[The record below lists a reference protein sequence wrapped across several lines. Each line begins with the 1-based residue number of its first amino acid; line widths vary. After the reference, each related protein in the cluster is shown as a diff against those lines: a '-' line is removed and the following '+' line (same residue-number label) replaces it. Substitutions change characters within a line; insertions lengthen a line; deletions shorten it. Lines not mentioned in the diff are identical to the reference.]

1 MSKKLILCLAFFAG
15 CLSYAAA
22 QAELHFEKTTFDFG
36 EFMEKD
42 IQTAVFTFTN
52 TGNEPLIIHQ
62 AMTTCGCTV
71 ADYTK
76 SKIMPGK
83 TGEVRITYN
92 GKNKPRGHFKKVVT
106 IRSNAATPMTRIYV
120 TGTMKAK

>member
-42 IQTAVFTFTN
+42 VQTAVFTFTN
-52 TGNEPLIIHQ
+52 TGNEPLVYVCIQ
-62 AMTTCGCTV
+62 AKEGSLEQYTMTDG
-71 ADYTK
+71 
-76 SKIMPGK
+76 
-83 TGEVRITYN
+83 
-92 GKNKPRGHFKKVVT
+92 VVE
-106 IRSNAATPMTRIYV
+106 
-120 TGTMKAK
+120 